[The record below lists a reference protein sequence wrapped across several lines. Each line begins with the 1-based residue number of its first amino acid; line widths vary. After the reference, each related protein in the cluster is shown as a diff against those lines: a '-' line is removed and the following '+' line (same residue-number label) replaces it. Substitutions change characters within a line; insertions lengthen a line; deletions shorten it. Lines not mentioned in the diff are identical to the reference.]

1 MRWHVSTMMTI
12 KSLTG
17 KHGNGLGFVGVV
29 VQFVHKFPDNLHLL
43 LTGWICRV
51 VLAHKNE
58 ISFKD
63 Y

>member
-17 KHGNGLGFVGVV
+17 KHGNGLGFGGVV